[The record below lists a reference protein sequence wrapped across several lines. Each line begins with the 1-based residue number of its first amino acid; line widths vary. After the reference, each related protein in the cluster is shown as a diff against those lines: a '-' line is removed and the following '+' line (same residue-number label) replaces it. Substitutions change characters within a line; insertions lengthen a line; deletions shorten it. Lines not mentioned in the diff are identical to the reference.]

1 MTWSEFKEQ
10 VRVHLV
16 AYNKTHGA
24 QTLIET
30 LIKGGVEDLQS
41 SVKALRA
48 RTATLPVS
56 AITADGGAG
65 YFDIPP
71 GAFISGLFARSTTDE
86 SINRPYE
93 RISDEA
99 IEDMRQ
105 ENLPEGSRAYAYQ
118 AYLGRVYVFPLPV
131 SEEAEVAVTYSVISA
146 NFEDTDDTTLGNGEA
161 EAVGNYCL
169 AQLSLKL
176 DHDAGLSAVY
186 QGLFRSLKRQ
196 IMSDRNE
203 AHVTAP

>member
-1 MTWSEFKEQ
+1 MTWSEFKAL

-41 SVKALRA
+41 AVKALRV
-48 RTATLPVS
+48 RTTTLPVTP
-56 AITADGGAG
+56 ITTDGGAG
-65 YFDIPP
+65 YFDIPS
-71 GAFISGLFARSTTDE
+71 GAVISGLFARSTTDE
-86 SINRPYE
+86 TINRAYDRVSE
-93 RISDEA
+93 DLL
-99 IEDMRQ
+99 EDMRQ
-105 ENLPEGSRAYAYQ
+105 ENLPELTRAYIYQ
-118 AYLGRVYVFPLPV
+118 ASTGRVYVFPLPS

-146 NFEDTDDTTLGNGEA
+146 DFEDTDDTNLGNSEA

-169 AQLSLKL
+169 TQLALKL
-176 DHDAGLSAVY
+176 DHDAGMAGAY
-186 QGLFRSLKRQ
+186 QGFYKGLKRQ

-203 AHVTAP
+203 AHVSTP